1 MTQMMT
7 CTIPSSILSCLIK
20 IQVDI
25 FQDEQF
31 LQILKGLN
39 CRLAILTD
47 HQIAA
52 LYGNQLQ
59 AILEAHGLSVHLFS
73 FPSGEKYKT
82 RQTKAEIEDQLL
94 EQGYGR
100 DTCLIALGGGV
111 VTDLGGY
118 LAATYCRGISLI
130 MIPTSLLA
138 MVDASLGGKT
148 GVNVPQGKNLIG
160 AIYQPRAVFIDP
172 TFLLHLPPQELRN
185 GIVEMIK
192 HGLIADRVYFEFLE
206 THAQKLLA
214 LETVTLEKAIFE
226 SCLIKKKVVEEDERD
241 KGKRHLLNCGHT
253 IGHALEKLT
262 DYALPHGE
270 AVAIGI
276 VAESYL
282 AVQLGVLS
290 QQTFERIQN
299 IFRLYHL
306 PLQLPCVIS
315 RQTLLDAMVL
325 DKKSLQGQ
333 PRFVVLQEIGIP
345 LVHTGYCHSVKEDL
359 LITTL
364 DWMIHDLCHR

>member
-1 MTQMMT
+1 MTQVIT
-7 CTIPSSILSCLIK
+7 YTIPSSALSCMIK
-20 IQVDI
+20 IQSGI

-31 LQILKGLN
+31 FQTLKVLN
-39 CRLAILTD
+39 CRPAILTD

-52 LYGNQLQ
+52 LYGSQLH
-59 AILEAHGLSVHLFS
+59 AILSAHGFSARLFS

-82 RQTKAEIEDQLL
+82 RQTKAEVEDQLL

-118 LAATYCRGISLI
+118 LAATYCRGIPLV
-130 MIPTSLLA
+130 MMPTSLLA

-160 AIYQPRAVFIDP
+160 TIYHPHAVFIDP
-172 TFLLHLPPQELRN
+172 TFLIHLPPQELRN

-206 THAQKLLA
+206 THVHEILT
-214 LETVTLEKAIFE
+214 LETATLEKAIFE

-262 DYALPHGE
+262 GYALPHGE
-270 AVAIGI
+270 AVSIGI

-282 AVQLGVLS
+282 AVQLDVLS
-290 QQTFERIQN
+290 QQAFERIYN

-306 PLQLPCVIS
+306 PFKLPYKIS
-315 RQTLLDAMVL
+315 SQSVLNAMVL

-333 PRFVVLQEIGIP
+333 PRFVMLQEIGVP
-345 LVHTGYCHSVKEDL
+345 LMHTDYCYSVQEEL
-359 LITTL
+359 LRNTL
-364 DWMIHDLCHR
+364 QWMIHDLCHH